1 MALKLYR
8 LAKNDEEKFNEF
20 IRDWKTLPTI
30 YMDFDALDTYD
41 GDFDKFLVSLD
52 ELADKKNKYPEI
64 YYFLMEETTIYGFAV
79 IRPKLNEFTTNHGGN
94 ILYGV
99 PPRFR
104 NQGFGSVCLRE
115 AIVKAREHGI
125 KDVLLTCHKLNVT
138 AARVSMNNGAVQD
151 SEGEITLENGD
162 KVRKFWV
169 KEK

>member
-8 LAKNDEEKFNEF
+8 LTENDEEKFNEF
-20 IRDWKTLPTI
+20 IRNWRTLPTI
-30 YMDFDALDTYD
+30 YMDFEVLEKYD
-41 GDFDKFLVSLD
+41 GDYNKFLNLLD
-52 ELADKKNKYPEI
+52 EVASTNNPYPEI
-64 YYFLMEETTIYGFAV
+64 YYFLTEETTIYGFAV
-79 IRPKLNEFTTNHGGN
+79 IRPKLNEFMTTHGGN

-115 AIVKAREHGI
+115 AIVKAREHGL
-125 KDVLLTCHKLNVT
+125 KDILLTCHKLNVT

-151 SEGEITLENGD
+151 PEGEITLENGD

-169 KEK
+169 REK

>member
-41 GDFDKFLVSLD
+41 GDFDKFLFSLD